1 MHSLVDFKNMQ
12 IILSKMKA
20 CVIISKSSQK
30 PSNSAKWQHSVNV
43 KQLWIAV

>member
-1 MHSLVDFKNMQ
+1 MHSPVNFKNMQ